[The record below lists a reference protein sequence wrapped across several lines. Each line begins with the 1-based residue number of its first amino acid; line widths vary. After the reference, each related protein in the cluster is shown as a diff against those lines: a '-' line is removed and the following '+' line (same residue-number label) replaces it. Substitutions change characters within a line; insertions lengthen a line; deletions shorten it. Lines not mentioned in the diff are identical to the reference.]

1 MLAGWTTKGGRSLQG
16 DSETCESEK
25 FPINTTAAACLHL
38 VDRIIRGGENISP
51 SAIESIMGRNPTL
64 NALVPQVVGVRDE
77 IAGEVPVCVIK
88 GSATPEI
95 RELIQ
100 SEIVQHMG
108 TLYVPEDVI
117 PIKEL
122 GLEDYPRT
130 TSGKIQKAKLA
141 ALVKKHLSRS
151 EEALDSTTG
160 NDANLTEELRL
171 IWAKA
176 VGLEPSRIRLDAP
189 IGEFADSIT
198 VMRVRD
204 RIKRTTGKA
213 LSLSAMAEAGTI
225 ENQIKL
231 LQSMGAGRANG
242 TQEVQVKRPTR
253 QGTPEVEDMAHLIE
267 DPELLG
273 PTKDVVIETISKL
286 GLGWED
292 VEDVIPAY
300 DFGTIMSQTKLYDS
314 WNFNFSI
321 HPSRKIDKEVSSETS
336 ESHFPYMGRL
346 VLTSLSSISAV
357 PLKPLL
363 STTVSSHPSSSGTRI
378 SSNRMTLSTW
388 SSSKAQNSLI

>member
-1 MLAGWTTKGGRSLQG
+1 MLVEWTTKGGHLLRGGSR
-16 DSETCESEK
+16 TCESEK
-25 FPINTTAAACLHL
+25 PPNSTVARYSQL
-38 VDRIIRGGENISP
+38 VARIIRGGENISP
-51 SAIESIMGRNPTL
+51 SAIEGILGKNPTL
-64 NALVPQVVGVRDE
+64 SALNPQIVGVRDE
-77 IAGEVPVCVIK
+77 IAGEVPICVIK
-88 GSATPEI
+88 GATTPEI
-95 RELIQ
+95 RDLIQ
-100 SEIVQHMG
+100 SEIVRHMG

-117 PIKEL
+117 PVEAL
-122 GLEDYPRT
+122 GLKDYPRT

-141 ALVKKHLSRS
+141 GLVKEHLSRG
-151 EEALDSTTG
+151 EEPLNSTTA
-160 NDANLTEELRL
+160 NDANLTEELRS

-225 ENQIKL
+225 EKQIRL
-231 LQSMGAGRANG
+231 LQSMGAGQANG
-242 TQEVQVKRPTR
+242 TQEVRVERPAR
-253 QGTPEVEDMAHLIE
+253 QGTPGVEDMVHLIE
-267 DPELLG
+267 DPELLQ
-273 PTKDVVIETISKL
+273 PTKEVVIKTIANL

-314 WNFNFSI
+314 WNFNFAI
-321 HPSRKIDKEVSSETS
+321 QPSRKVDKEVSSCTCEIHLS
-336 ESHFPYMGRL
+336 SIGRVAL
-346 VLTSLSSISAV
+346 NSSSSISAV

-363 STTVSSHPSSSGTRI
+363 STTVSSRPSSSGTRQ
-378 SSNRMTLSTW
+378 SCNRMTLSMW
-388 SSSKAQNSLI
+388 

>member
-1 MLAGWTTKGGRSLQG
+1 
-16 DSETCESEK
+16 
-25 FPINTTAAACLHL
+25 
-38 VDRIIRGGENISP
+38 
-51 SAIESIMGRNPTL
+51 MGRNPTL

-95 RELIQ
+95 REMIQ

-117 PIKEL
+117 HIKDL

-141 ALVKKHLSRS
+141 ALVKKHLARS
-151 EEALDSTTG
+151 EEALDSPAG

-231 LQSMGAGRANG
+231 LQSMGAGQANG
-242 TQEVQVKRPTR
+242 TQENHVKRSTR
-253 QGTPEVEDMAHLIE
+253 QGAPEVEDMAHLIE
-267 DPELLG
+267 DPELLE
-273 PTKDVVIETISKL
+273 PTKEVVTETISKL
-286 GLGWED
+286 GLAWED
-292 VEDVIPAY
+292 VEEIIPAY

-321 HPSRKIDKEVSSETS
+321 HPSRKVDKEVSSETFQS
-336 ESHFPYMGRL
+336 QFPYMGRL

-363 STTVSSHPSSSGTRI
+363 STTVSSHPSSSGTSI
-378 SSNRMTLSTW
+378 GSNRTTLSTYQLSKAR
-388 SSSKAQNSLI
+388 SSST

>member
-1 MLAGWTTKGGRSLQG
+1 MT
-16 DSETCESEK
+16 
-25 FPINTTAAACLHL
+25 
-38 VDRIIRGGENISP
+38 
-51 SAIESIMGRNPTL
+51 
-64 NALVPQVVGVRDE
+64 DE
-77 IAGEVPVCVIK
+77 IAGEMPICVIK
-88 GSATPEI
+88 GPATPEI

-100 SEIVQHMG
+100 SEIVHHMG

-130 TSGKIQKAKLA
+130 TAGKIQKTKLA

-151 EEALDSTTG
+151 EEASGITAG
-160 NDANLTEELRL
+160 NDANLTEELRS

-176 VGLEPSRIRLDAP
+176 VGLEPSRIRLDAQ
-189 IGEFADSIT
+189 ISEFADSIT

-231 LQSMGAGRANG
+231 LQSMGVGQANG
-242 TQEVQVKRPTR
+242 GQEVQVKRPTR
-253 QGTPEVEDMAHLIE
+253 QGPPGVEDMVHLIE
-267 DPELLG
+267 DPELLE
-273 PTKDVVIETISKL
+273 PTKEVVIETISKL

-292 VEDVIPAY
+292 VEDIVPAY
-300 DFGTIMSQTKLYDS
+300 DFGTVMSQTKLYDS

-321 HPSRKIDKEVSSETS
+321 HPSRKVDKEVSS
-336 ESHFPYMGRL
+336 
-346 VLTSLSSISAV
+346 
-357 PLKPLL
+357 
-363 STTVSSHPSSSGTRI
+363 
-378 SSNRMTLSTW
+378 
-388 SSSKAQNSLI
+388 

>member
-1 MLAGWTTKGGRSLQG
+1 M
-16 DSETCESEK
+16 
-25 FPINTTAAACLHL
+25 AATCLHL

-51 SAIESIMGRNPTL
+51 SAIEGIMGRNPTL

-88 GSATPEI
+88 GPATPEI

-141 ALVKKHLSRS
+141 ALVKKYMSRS
-151 EEALDSTTG
+151 EETLDGTTG

-231 LQSMGAGRANG
+231 LQSMGAGQANG
-242 TQEVQVKRPTR
+242 TQENHVKRSTR
-253 QGTPEVEDMAHLIE
+253 QGTPEVEDMVHLIE
-267 DPELLG
+267 DPELLE
-273 PTKDVVIETISKL
+273 PTKELVIGTISKL
-286 GLGWED
+286 GLSWED

-321 HPSRKIDKEVSSETS
+321 HPSRKVDKEVSSGPFERR
-336 ESHFPYMGRL
+336 FPILGGL
-346 VLTSLSSISAV
+346 VLTSLSSICAV

-388 SSSKAQNSLI
+388 

>member
-1 MLAGWTTKGGRSLQG
+1 MSRDNPRPPPPNTEVTYLQ
-16 DSETCESEK
+16 
-25 FPINTTAAACLHL
+25 IVN
-38 VDRIIRGGENISP
+38 RIIRGGENISP
-51 SAIESIMGRNPTL
+51 SAVEGILGKNPTL
-64 NALVPQVVGVRDE
+64 NALIPQIVGVRDE
-77 IAGEVPVCVIK
+77 IAGEVPICVIK

-95 RELIQ
+95 RELVQ
-100 SEIVQHMG
+100 SEIVNHMG

-117 PIKEL
+117 PIKAL

-141 ALVKKHLSRS
+141 ALVKKHLSSS
-151 EEALDSTTG
+151 EEAENGTTG
-160 NDANLTEELRL
+160 NDANLTEELRS

-225 ENQIKL
+225 EKQIKL
-231 LQSMGAGRANG
+231 LQSMGAGQANG
-242 TQEVQVKRPTR
+242 TQEVRVERPTR
-253 QGTPEVEDMAHLIE
+253 QGTPGMEDMVHLIE
-267 DPELLG
+267 DPELLE
-273 PTKDVVIETISKL
+273 PTKELVTKTISDL
-286 GLGWED
+286 GLSWED
-292 VEDVIPAY
+292 VEDIIPAY

-321 HPSRKIDKEVSSETS
+321 LPSRKFNKEVSPCMS
-336 ESHFPYMGRL
+336 ESQLPSTGKMA
-346 VLTSLSSISAV
+346 LTSPSSNSAV
-357 PLKPLL
+357 PLKLLL
-363 STTVSSHPSSSGTRI
+363 STTASSHPSSSGMRI
-378 SSNRMTLSTW
+378 SSNRTTLSTW
-388 SSSKAQNSLI
+388 SSSKARSSST

>member
-1 MLAGWTTKGGRSLQG
+1 M
-16 DSETCESEK
+16 
-25 FPINTTAAACLHL
+25 
-38 VDRIIRGGENISP
+38 
-51 SAIESIMGRNPTL
+51 
-64 NALVPQVVGVRDE
+64 RDE

-100 SEIVQHMG
+100 SEILQHMG

-117 PIKEL
+117 PVTEL

-130 TSGKIQKAKLA
+130 TSGKIQKTKLA
-141 ALVKKHLSRS
+141 ALVKKHLSSS
-151 EEALDSTTG
+151 EEAEDGNTG
-160 NDANLTEELRL
+160 NDANLTEELRS

-225 ENQIKL
+225 EKQIKL
-231 LQSMGAGRANG
+231 LQSMGAGQANG
-242 TQEVQVKRPTR
+242 TQEVRVERPTR
-253 QGTPEVEDMAHLIE
+253 QGTPSVEDMVHLIE
-267 DPELLG
+267 DPELLE
-273 PTKDVVIETISKL
+273 PTKEVVIKTMSSL

-292 VEDVIPAY
+292 VEDIIPAY

-321 HPSRKIDKEVSSETS
+321 LPSRKVDKEVSPCMLEA
-336 ESHFPYMGRL
+336 HFSPMCKL
-346 VLTSLSSISAV
+346 ALTSPSSISAV

-363 STTVSSHPSSSGTRI
+363 STIVSSHPCSFGTRTSSSRT
-378 SSNRMTLSTW
+378 TLSTW
-388 SSSKAQNSLI
+388 SSSKARSSST

>member
-1 MLAGWTTKGGRSLQG
+1 M
-16 DSETCESEK
+16 
-25 FPINTTAAACLHL
+25 
-38 VDRIIRGGENISP
+38 
-51 SAIESIMGRNPTL
+51 
-64 NALVPQVVGVRDE
+64 RDE

-100 SEIVQHMG
+100 SEILQHMG

-117 PIKEL
+117 PVKEL

-130 TSGKIQKAKLA
+130 TSGKIQKTKLA
-141 ALVKKHLSRS
+141 ALVKKHLSSS
-151 EEALDSTTG
+151 EEAEGGATG
-160 NDANLTEELRL
+160 NDANLTEELRS

-204 RIKRTTGKA
+204 RIKRATGKA

-225 ENQIKL
+225 QKQIKL
-231 LQSMGAGRANG
+231 LQSMGAGQANG
-242 TQEVQVKRPTR
+242 TQEVRVERPTR
-253 QGTPEVEDMAHLIE
+253 KGTPGVEDMVHLIE
-267 DPELLG
+267 DPELLE
-273 PTKDVVIETISKL
+273 PTKELVVKTISNL

-292 VEDVIPAY
+292 VEDVMPAY

-321 HPSRKIDKEVSSETS
+321 HPSRKVDKEVSSCTS
-336 ESHFPYMGRL
+336 ETHFSAMGKL
-346 VLTSLSSISAV
+346 ALTSPSSISAV
-357 PLKPLL
+357 PLRPLL
-363 STTVSSHPSSSGTRI
+363 LTTVSSRPCSSGTRI
-378 SSNRMTLSTW
+378 SSSRMTLSTW
-388 SSSKAQNSLI
+388 SSSKARSSST

>member
-1 MLAGWTTKGGRSLQG
+1 MSRDSRTPRPQNTEATYLQ
-16 DSETCESEK
+16 
-25 FPINTTAAACLHL
+25 IVN
-38 VDRIIRGGENISP
+38 RIIRGGENISP
-51 SAIESIMGRNPTL
+51 SAVEGILGKNPTL
-64 NALVPQVVGVRDE
+64 NALIPQIVGVRDE
-77 IAGEVPVCVIK
+77 IAGEVPICVIK
-88 GSATPEI
+88 GPATPEI

-100 SEIVQHMG
+100 SEIVNHMG

-117 PIKEL
+117 PVKEL

-130 TSGKIQKAKLA
+130 TSGKIQKTKLA
-141 ALVKKHLSRS
+141 ALVKKHLSSS
-151 EEALDSTTG
+151 EEAEDGTTG
-160 NDANLTEELRL
+160 NDASLTEELRS

-225 ENQIKL
+225 EKQIKL
-231 LQSMGAGRANG
+231 LQSMGAGQANG
-242 TQEVQVKRPTR
+242 AQEVRVERPTR
-253 QGTPEVEDMAHLIE
+253 QGTPGVEDMVHLIE
-267 DPELLG
+267 DPELLE
-273 PTKDVVIETISKL
+273 PTKEVIIKTMSSL
-286 GLGWED
+286 SLGWED

-321 HPSRKIDKEVSSETS
+321 HPSRKFNKEVSPCMSGTHS
-336 ESHFPYMGRL
+336 YSMGKMA
-346 VLTSLSSISAV
+346 LTNPSSISAV
-357 PLKPLL
+357 PLKLL
-363 STTVSSHPSSSGTRI
+363 
-378 SSNRMTLSTW
+378 
-388 SSSKAQNSLI
+388 

>member
-1 MLAGWTTKGGRSLQG
+1 
-16 DSETCESEK
+16 
-25 FPINTTAAACLHL
+25 
-38 VDRIIRGGENISP
+38 
-51 SAIESIMGRNPTL
+51 MGRNPTL

-95 RELIQ
+95 REMIQ

-117 PIKEL
+117 AIKEL

-130 TSGKIQKAKLA
+130 TSGKIQKSKLA

-151 EEALDSTTG
+151 EALDSTTG

-242 TQEVQVKRPTR
+242 TQVDQVKRPTR
-253 QGTPEVEDMAHLIE
+253 QGAPEVEDMAHLIE
-267 DPELLG
+267 DPELLE
-273 PTKDVVIETISKL
+273 PTKEVVTETISKL

-321 HPSRKIDKEVSSETS
+321 HPSRKVHKEVSSGTFDS
-336 ESHFPYMGRL
+336 RFSCTGRL

-378 SSNRMTLSTW
+378 GSNRMTLSTW
-388 SSSKAQNSLI
+388 

>member
-1 MLAGWTTKGGRSLQG
+1 MTKHLQ
-16 DSETCESEK
+16 
-25 FPINTTAAACLHL
+25 II
-38 VDRIIRGGENISP
+38 DRIIRGGENISP
-51 SAIESIMGRNPTL
+51 SAVEGILGKNPTV
-64 NALVPQVVGVRDE
+64 NALIPQIVGARDE
-77 IAGEVPVCVIK
+77 IAGEVPICVIK

-122 GLEDYPRT
+122 GLDDYPRT

-141 ALVKKHLSRS
+141 ALVKKQLSKK
-151 EEALDSTTG
+151 EALGITTG
-160 NDANLTEELRL
+160 DDSNLTEELRS

-213 LSLSAMAEAGTI
+213 LSLSAMTEAGTI
-225 ENQIKL
+225 EKQIKL
-231 LQSMGAGRANG
+231 LQSMGAGQANG
-242 TQEVQVKRPTR
+242 NQDGRVERPIR
-253 QGTPEVEDMAHLIE
+253 QGPPGVEDMAHLIE
-267 DPELLG
+267 DPELLE
-273 PTKDVVIETISKL
+273 PTKEVVMKTISSL
-286 GLGWED
+286 GLDWED
-292 VEDVIPAY
+292 VEDIIPAY

-314 WNFNFSI
+314 WNFNFAI
-321 HPSRKIDKEVSSETS
+321 HPSRKTDKEVSLFTGTRLFLTG
-336 ESHFPYMGRL
+336 ES
-346 VLTSLSSISAV
+346 VLTSASSISAV
-357 PLKPLL
+357 PLKPLS
-363 STTVSSHPSSSGTRI
+363 STIEFLHPSLSGTRA
-378 SSNRMTLSTW
+378 SSTQMTLFMW
-388 SSSKAQNSLI
+388 SSSKAQSSSTSSSKMAAPSILLRT

>member
-1 MLAGWTTKGGRSLQG
+1 MK
-16 DSETCESEK
+16 
-25 FPINTTAAACLHL
+25 
-38 VDRIIRGGENISP
+38 
-51 SAIESIMGRNPTL
+51 
-64 NALVPQVVGVRDE
+64 DE

-88 GSATPEI
+88 GPAEPEI

-117 PIKEL
+117 SVKAL
-122 GLEDYPRT
+122 ALEDYPRT

-141 ALVKKHLSRS
+141 ALVKKHLSKS
-151 EEALDSTTG
+151 EAIVDGTIRNEAS
-160 NDANLTEELRL
+160 LTEELRL

-189 IGEFADSIT
+189 VGEFADSIT

-225 ENQIKL
+225 EGQIKL
-231 LQSMGAGRANG
+231 LQSMGAGQANG
-242 TQEVQVKRPTR
+242 AQEVAVKRPTR
-253 QGTPEVEDMAHLIE
+253 QGTPGVEDMAHLLE
-267 DPELLG
+267 DPELLE
-273 PTKDVVIETISKL
+273 PTKELVVKTISSL

-292 VEDVIPAY
+292 VEDIIPAY

-314 WNFNFSI
+314 WNFNFAI
-321 HPSRKIDKEVSSETS
+321 NPSQKLNKEVSLCTPDSYS
-336 ESHFPYMGRL
+336 SPMRKSA
-346 VLTSLSSISAV
+346 LTV
-357 PLKPLL
+357 PPAN
-363 STTVSSHPSSSGTRI
+363 PSSF
-378 SSNRMTLSTW
+378 
-388 SSSKAQNSLI
+388 